1 MEQAINVAF
10 VGMSVVFII
19 LILIAFLISL
29 LSFFIKEIPQRWKH
43 KKST

>member
-1 MEQAINVAF
+1 MEQAINVTF

-19 LILIAFLISL
+19 LALMAYLISL
-29 LSFFIKEIPQRWKH
+29 LSFLIKEIPQKWKH